1 MSNEFDAEG
10 SRGESVSRST
20 LPPVDPVPDPRNDLD
35 RARTRSVRLII
46 SIPVIT
52 LLAALAPAT
61 LIYAYLME
69 FTGTVALS
77 NTQQDVIERAALSM
91 LLVSTLFS
99 VVSGL
104 VGYILAREIVSPIK
118 DVVRTMESLAEGD
131 FSTKL
136 KPIQLGEFGQL
147 GMTFNRM
154 VDQLNTLFAERDR
167 QLRESFGGAHLVLD
181 HAGAIVQADQ
191 STKRVLGVNPGDLTG
206 QNLLDGSAGI
216 PLLHTNPVLLRA
228 LRELTEES
236 REGRTAS
243 RSLLLRN
250 EGVSAVRYLI
260 SVLFLEGT
268 EGAGPRYLV
277 EMRDITGIA
286 GFYEQMQRA
295 DRLAAIGTLATGIAH
310 EIRNPLASI
319 RGMVQLLEES
329 NLDQEN
335 PMPGSAQTDFHQRIQ
350 REVDRLE
357 KLVAGIMN
365 FAQAVETPVE
375 EVNISALLRDVV
387 HSARL
392 QAGEGAEAVE
402 VEWDLDTQMPTA
414 MLQAERLRQALHN
427 LAINAFQHCIAHKR
441 SPIRIQTMYLAVNSQ
456 RPIIIC
462 IANPGEAI
470 DEAMRERL
478 FEPFFTT
485 KPEGTGLG
493 LPIAYQTIRA
503 NGGILELECEDEE
516 VQFWIRLPVESSV
529 QRSDSKAVKRPSMAR

>member
-1 MSNEFDAEG
+1 MNDDFNAED
-10 SRGESVSRST
+10 SRGIAASRGT
-20 LPPVDPVPDPRNDLD
+20 LPVEPVPDPKSDLD
-35 RARTRSVRLII
+35 KARSRSVRLIV

-52 LLAALAPAT
+52 LLTALGPAT
-61 LIYAYLME
+61 VMYAYLMSFSE
-69 FTGTVALS
+69 KIALTKALHD
-77 NTQQDVIERAALSM
+77 NIERAALSM
-91 LLVSTLFS
+91 LLISILLS
-99 VVSGL
+99 LICGL
-104 VGYILAREIVSPIK
+104 VGYVLALQIVSPIK
-118 DVVRTMESLAEGD
+118 AVVRTMESLAEGD

-181 HAGAIVQADQ
+181 HKGIVVQADQ
-191 STKRVLGVNPGDLTG
+191 STNRVLGINPNDLTG
-206 QNLLDGSAGI
+206 QNLLDGSARV
-216 PLLHTNPVLLRA
+216 PLMKANPVLQRA
-228 LRELTEES
+228 VRELTEES

-250 EGVSAVRYLI
+250 DSGVSAMRYLI
-260 SVLFLEGT
+260 STLFLEGQ
-268 EGAGPRYLV
+268 EGAEPRYLV
-277 EMRDITGIA
+277 EVRDITGIA

-295 DRLAAIGTLATGIAH
+295 DRLAAIGSLATGIAH

-329 NLDQEN
+329 NCDVSN
-335 PMPGSAQTDFHQRIQ
+335 AMPPPAQTEYHQRIQ

-357 KLVAGIMN
+357 KLVAGIMD
-365 FAQAVETPVE
+365 FAQAVETPLE
-375 EVNISALLRDVV
+375 EIDIGALLHDVV
-387 HSARL
+387 HSAQL
-392 QAGEGAEAVE
+392 QAGEGAEKIE
-402 VEWDLDTQMPTA
+402 VEWDLDPQMPRA
-414 MLQAERLRQALHN
+414 FLQAERLQQALHN
-427 LAINAFQHCIAHKR
+427 LAINAFQHCITSNC
-441 SPIRIQTMYLAVNSQ
+441 SPIRVQTMYLAVNHQ

-462 IANPGEAI
+462 IANPADAI

-503 NGGILELECEDEE
+503 NGGVLELECEDDEI
-516 VQFWIRLPVESSV
+516 QFWIRLPLEASI
-529 QRSDSKAVKRPSMAR
+529 QRSDSKTVKRVKTVA

>member
-1 MSNEFDAEG
+1 MDSDDTSED
-10 SRGESVSRST
+10 SRGISASRGVM
-20 LPPVDPVPDPRNDLD
+20 PAVEPVPDPQSDLD
-35 RARTRSVRLII
+35 KAHSRSVRLVI

-52 LLAALAPAT
+52 LLAALGPAT
-61 LIYAYLME
+61 VMYVFQLNFAE
-69 FTGTVALS
+69 GKALS
-77 NTQQDVIERAALSM
+77 QIQHDSYEQAV
-91 LLVSTLFS
+91 VGTLMISIVFS
-99 VVSGL
+99 IICGL
-104 VGYILAREIVSPIK
+104 VGFILARQIVSPIK
-118 DVVRTMESLAEGD
+118 DVVKTMQSLAEGD

-181 HAGAIVQADQ
+181 RDGVVVQADQ
-191 STKRVLGVNPGDLTG
+191 STNRVLGVNPADLTG
-206 QNLLDGSAGI
+206 QNLLDGSAKV
-216 PLLHTNPVLLRA
+216 PLLHTNPMLLRA

-260 SVLFLEGT
+260 SALYLEGQA
-268 EGAGPRYLV
+268 GAEPRYLV
-277 EMRDITGIA
+277 EVRDITGIA

-295 DRLAAIGTLATGIAH
+295 DRLAAVGSLATGIAH

-319 RGMVQLLEES
+319 RGMVQLLDES
-329 NLDQEN
+329 CNDQEN
-335 PMPGSAQTDFHQRIQ
+335 PMPEGVQSDYHRRIQ

-365 FAQAVETPVE
+365 FAHAVETPLEDVE
-375 EVNISALLRDVV
+375 IGALLRDVM
-387 HSARL
+387 HSAQL
-392 QAGEGAEAVE
+392 QAGEGAEEVE
-402 VEWDLDTQMPTA
+402 VEWELDPQMPRA
-414 MLQAERLRQALHN
+414 LLQAERLRQALHN
-427 LAINAFQHCIAHKR
+427 LAINAYQQCIEKKC
-441 SPIRIQTMYLAVNSQ
+441 SPIRVQTMYLAVNHQ

-462 IANPGEAI
+462 IANPGEPI
-470 DEAMRERL
+470 EEAMRERL

-485 KPEGTGLG
+485 KSEGTGLG

-503 NGGILELECEDEE
+503 NGGMLELECEDDEI
-516 VQFWIRLPVESSV
+516 QFWIRLPLEASV
-529 QRSDSKAVKRPSMAR
+529 QRSDSGAVKQLSASS

>member
-1 MSNEFDAEG
+1 MDSNETSED
-10 SRGESVSRST
+10 SRGISASRGVM
-20 LPPVDPVPDPRNDLD
+20 PAVEPVPDPQSDLD
-35 RARTRSVRLII
+35 KAHSRSVRLVI

-52 LLAALAPAT
+52 LLAALGPAT
-61 LIYAYLME
+61 VMYVFQLNFAE
-69 FTGTVALS
+69 GKALS
-77 NTQQDVIERAALSM
+77 QIQHDSYEQAV
-91 LLVSTLFS
+91 VGTLMISIVFS
-99 VVSGL
+99 IICGL
-104 VGYILAREIVSPIK
+104 VGFILARQIVSPIK
-118 DVVRTMESLAEGD
+118 DVVKTMQSLAEGD

-181 HAGAIVQADQ
+181 RDGVVVQADQ
-191 STKRVLGVNPGDLTG
+191 STNRVLGVNPADLTG
-206 QNLLDGSAGI
+206 QNLLDGSAKV
-216 PLLHTNPVLLRA
+216 PLLHTNPMLLRA

-260 SVLFLEGT
+260 SALYLEGQA
-268 EGAGPRYLV
+268 GAEPRYLV
-277 EMRDITGIA
+277 EVRDITGIA

-295 DRLAAIGTLATGIAH
+295 DRLAAVGSLATGIAH

-319 RGMVQLLEES
+319 RGMVQLLDES
-329 NLDQEN
+329 CNDQEN
-335 PMPGSAQTDFHQRIQ
+335 PMPEGVQSDYHRRIQ

-365 FAQAVETPVE
+365 FAHAVETPLEDVD
-375 EVNISALLRDVV
+375 IGALLRDVM
-387 HSARL
+387 HSAQL
-392 QAGEGAEAVE
+392 QAGEGAEEVE
-402 VEWDLDTQMPTA
+402 VEWELDPQMPRA
-414 MLQAERLRQALHN
+414 LLQAERLRQALHN
-427 LAINAFQHCIAHKR
+427 LAINAYQQCIEKKC
-441 SPIRIQTMYLAVNSQ
+441 SPIRVQTMYLAVNHQ

-462 IANPGEAI
+462 IANPGEPI
-470 DEAMRERL
+470 EEAMRERL

-485 KPEGTGLG
+485 KSEGTGLG

-503 NGGILELECEDEE
+503 NGGMLEMECEDDEI
-516 VQFWIRLPVESSV
+516 QFWIRLPLEASV
-529 QRSDSKAVKRPSMAR
+529 QRSDSGAVKQLSASS

>member
-1 MSNEFDAEG
+1 MDSNETSED
-10 SRGESVSRST
+10 SRGISASRGVM
-20 LPPVDPVPDPRNDLD
+20 PAVEPVPDPQSDLD
-35 RARTRSVRLII
+35 KAHSRSVRLVI

-52 LLAALAPAT
+52 LLAALGPAT
-61 LIYAYLME
+61 VMYVFQLNFAA
-69 FTGTVALS
+69 GKALS
-77 NTQQDVIERAALSM
+77 QIQHDSYEQAV
-91 LLVSTLFS
+91 VGTLMISIVFS
-99 VVSGL
+99 IICGL
-104 VGYILAREIVSPIK
+104 VGFILARQIVSPIK
-118 DVVRTMESLAEGD
+118 DVVKTMQSLAEGD

-181 HAGAIVQADQ
+181 RDGVVVQADQ
-191 STKRVLGVNPGDLTG
+191 STNRVLGVNPADLTG
-206 QNLLDGSAGI
+206 QNLLDGSAKV
-216 PLLHTNPVLLRA
+216 PLLHTNPMLLRA

-260 SVLFLEGT
+260 SALYLEGQA
-268 EGAGPRYLV
+268 GAEPRYLV
-277 EMRDITGIA
+277 EVRDITGIA

-295 DRLAAIGTLATGIAH
+295 DRLAAVGSLATGIAH

-319 RGMVQLLEES
+319 RGMVQLLDES
-329 NLDQEN
+329 CNDQEN
-335 PMPGSAQTDFHQRIQ
+335 PMPEGVQSDYHRRIQ

-365 FAQAVETPVE
+365 FAHAVETPLEDVD
-375 EVNISALLRDVV
+375 IGALLRDVM
-387 HSARL
+387 HSAQL
-392 QAGEGAEAVE
+392 QAGEGAEEVE
-402 VEWDLDTQMPTA
+402 VEWELDPQMPRA
-414 MLQAERLRQALHN
+414 LLQAERLRQALHN
-427 LAINAFQHCIAHKR
+427 LAINAYQQCIEKKC
-441 SPIRIQTMYLAVNSQ
+441 SPIRVQTMYLAVNHQ

-462 IANPGEAI
+462 IANPGEPI
-470 DEAMRERL
+470 EEAMRERL

-485 KPEGTGLG
+485 KSEGTGLG

-503 NGGILELECEDEE
+503 NGGMLEMECEDDEI
-516 VQFWIRLPVESSV
+516 QFWIRLPLEASV
-529 QRSDSKAVKRPSMAR
+529 QRSDSGAVKQLSASS